1 MTEKEKMI
9 RGDLYLPSDNEL
21 IEDRKKAR
29 ELTYEFNQLP
39 IKEKDKRKK
48 VLQRLLGGYK
58 ENFEI
63 NPLFNVDYG
72 YNIFIG
78 ENFYSNY
85 NCTMLDVSTI
95 HIGDNCMFGPNV
107 GLYTE
112 THPIDPGERDKG
124 LECANPIVM
133 SDDVWCGGSFVVKP
147 GVSSGDNVIID
158 SGAVVMKDVP
168 TSKVVRGNPA
178 KIIKSI
184 NGLLSY
190 LP

>member
-21 IEDRKKAR
+21 VEDRKKAR
-29 ELTYEFNQLP
+29 ELTYKFNQLP

-107 GLYTE
+107 GLYTA
-112 THPIDPGERDKG
+112 THPIDPDERNSG
-124 LECANPIVM
+124 LEFAKPIVI
-133 SDDVWCGGSFVVKP
+133 
-147 GVSSGDNVIID
+147 GDNVWIGGSVVVNPGVTIGD
-158 SGAVVMKDVP
+158 NVVIASGAVVIKDVP
-168 TSKVVRGNPA
+168 SNKVVGGNPA

-184 NGLLSY
+184 D
-190 LP
+190 

>member
-21 IEDRKKAR
+21 VEDRKKAR

-63 NPLFNVDYG
+63 NPLFNVDYV

-78 ENFYSNY
+78 
-85 NCTMLDVSTI
+85 
-95 HIGDNCMFGPNV
+95 
-107 GLYTE
+107 
-112 THPIDPGERDKG
+112 
-124 LECANPIVM
+124 
-133 SDDVWCGGSFVVKP
+133 
-147 GVSSGDNVIID
+147 
-158 SGAVVMKDVP
+158 
-168 TSKVVRGNPA
+168 
-178 KIIKSI
+178 
-184 NGLLSY
+184 
-190 LP
+190 

>member
-107 GLYTE
+107 GLYTA
-112 THPIDPGERDKG
+112 THPIDPGERNSG
-124 LECANPIVM
+124 LEFAKPIVI
-133 SDDVWCGGSFVVKP
+133 
-147 GVSSGDNVIID
+147 GDNVWIGGSVVVNPGVTIGD
-158 SGAVVMKDVP
+158 NVVIASGAVVIKDVP
-168 TSKVVRGNPA
+168 SNKVVGGNPD

-184 NGLLSY
+184 N
-190 LP
+190 